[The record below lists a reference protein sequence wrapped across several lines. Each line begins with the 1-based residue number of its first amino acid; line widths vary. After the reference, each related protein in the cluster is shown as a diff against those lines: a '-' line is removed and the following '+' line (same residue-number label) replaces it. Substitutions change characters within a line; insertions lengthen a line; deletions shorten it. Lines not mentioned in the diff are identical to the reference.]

1 MDGGALLPNCGSW
14 TTGLVARTGG
24 EKPAWPLLESAP
36 CEESFLLRIRSSMSQ
51 AESGLYGGSAQFDL
65 GMALF
70 TETAKGIRAGRR
82 GWGQRTSVR
91 GGSGSSGASI
101 CHNLDLLSGT
111 ASALE
116 IGCLK

>member
-1 MDGGALLPNCGSW
+1 
-14 TTGLVARTGG
+14 
-24 EKPAWPLLESAP
+24 
-36 CEESFLLRIRSSMSQ
+36 MSQ
-51 AESGLYGGSAQFDL
+51 AEAGLYGGSAQFDL

-70 TETAKGIRAGRR
+70 TETAKGIRAARR
-82 GWGQRTSVR
+82 GWGQRTSAR
-91 GGSGSSGASI
+91 GGSGSASI